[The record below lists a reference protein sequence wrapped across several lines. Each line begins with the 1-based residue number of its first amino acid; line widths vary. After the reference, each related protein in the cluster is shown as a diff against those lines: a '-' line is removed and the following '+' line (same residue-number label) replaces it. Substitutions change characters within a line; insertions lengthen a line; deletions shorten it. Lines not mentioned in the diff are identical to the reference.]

1 METSLK
7 EISDRHRLIMM
18 GIVLEGMTD
27 KEVTEKFEI
36 SQTRLTQLKKSP
48 LWKKESKSLV
58 DSHLEEH
65 KGRMR
70 DLVTLA
76 IDTLAE
82 AMTHGY
88 VAEIPRLDSET
99 GEEIMVTSP
108 VFNPPATRVNAAEKL
123 LDRVGLGKGAEQH
136 ESGNVT
142 IQLYAPGWAN
152 DSGKGEIVD
161 ITVEK

>member
-48 LWKKESKSLV
+48 LWKKESKALV
-58 DSHLEEH
+58 DEHLLEH
-65 KGRMR
+65 KWRISE
-70 DLVTLA
+70 LIPLA

-82 AMTHGY
+82 TMQHGY
-88 VAEIPRLDSET
+88 LAEIPKIDSET
-99 GEEIMVTSP
+99 GEEIMVSNP
-108 VFNPPATRVNAAEKL
+108 IFNPPATRVNAAEKI
-123 LDRVGLGKGAEQH
+123 LDRVGLGKGAEQQ
-136 ESGNVT
+136 EGGNVT
-142 IQLYAPGWAN
+142 IQLYAPGCAN
-152 DSGKGEIVD
+152 DSGKCEIVD
-161 ITVEK
+161 VTVEK

>member
-7 EISDRHRLIMM
+7 EISVRHRLIMM

-70 DLVTLA
+70 DLVPLA

-82 AMTHGY
+82 AMPHGY
-88 VAEIPRLDSET
+88 VAEIRRLDSET

-108 VFNPPATRVNAAEKL
+108 VFDPPATRVNAAEKL

-136 ESGNVT
+136 EGGNVT

-152 DSGKGEIVD
+152 DSGKGEIIDV
-161 ITVEK
+161 TVEK

>member
-18 GIVLEGMTD
+18 GIVLEGMSD
-27 KEVTEKFEI
+27 KEVTEKYDI

-48 LWKKESKSLV
+48 LWKKESKALV
-58 DSHLEEH
+58 DEHLLEH

-70 DLVTLA
+70 ELIPLA

-82 AMTHGY
+82 TMQHGY
-88 VAEIPRLDSET
+88 LAEIPKIDSET
-99 GEEIMVTSP
+99 GEEIMVSNP
-108 VFNPPATRVNAAEKL
+108 IFNPPATRVNAAEKI
-123 LDRVGLGKGAEQH
+123 LDRVGLGKGAEQQ
-136 ESGNVT
+136 EGGNVT

-161 ITVEK
+161 VTVER